1 MLCSALLK
9 HSGEAMESKLSIGGL
24 QARRDA
30 KVNKLASFGPTLQGT
45 LTNVSVTCGN
55 PNCRCARGH
64 KHRSFRV
71 TKKVAGKTKS
81 LYVPVDMLEEVQE
94 WIKQHRQPKK
104 LLQWTTAQH
113 RLPDSTN
120 YHFCGPKPR
129 IPRSHDAR
137 RILRRTRCDGAQHH
151 WAWITD
157 HRHEAGLRSR
167 PSQSPLI
174 PRS

>member
-1 MLCSALLK
+1 MDQAASPAQETAPGDLRSEREDRSRPRQ
-9 HSGEAMESKLSIGGL
+9 HEAGKEGKPRQRNKRRRLERE
-24 QARRDA
+24 QAKRAEVARRA
-30 KVNKLASFGPTLQGT
+30 HLQT
-45 LTNVSVTCGN
+45 
-55 PNCRCARGH
+55 PQHEEEPR
-64 KHRSFRV
+64 
-71 TKKVAGKTKS
+71 AGRRRKAPQQPS
-81 LYVPVDMLEEVQE
+81 LSPID
-94 WIKQHRQPKK
+94 